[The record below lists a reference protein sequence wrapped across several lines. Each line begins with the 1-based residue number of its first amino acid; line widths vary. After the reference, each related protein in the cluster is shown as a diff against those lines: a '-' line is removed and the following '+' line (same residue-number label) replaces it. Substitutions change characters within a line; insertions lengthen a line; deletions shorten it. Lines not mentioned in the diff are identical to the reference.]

1 VQVFAVEDVEAEVG
15 VHVVEVAVA
24 LVDAK
29 DAQLLEII
37 PRQVDQFAR
46 LHPRLEQ
53 LLDVDLLRVVQ
64 LGPEDTQLE
73 RGLLIEVVEVL
84 VVLAYYNA
92 VHMDQLVLLGLELRA
107 GLLYKVLL
115 VELELGV
122 VEPREVRPACE

>member
-1 VQVFAVEDVEAEVG
+1 
-15 VHVVEVAVA
+15 
-24 LVDAK
+24 
-29 DAQLLEII
+29 
-37 PRQVDQFAR
+37 
-46 LHPRLEQ
+46 
-53 LLDVDLLRVVQ
+53 

-122 VEPREVRPACE
+122 VEPREVCPACE